1 MDDALKLNRL
11 LKRIFKKYHEVIKSE
26 LSVTHNECK
35 DKEIL
40 PIGLTSSSIL
50 SNWYM
55 IDFDE
60 KIQKILKPIYYGRY
74 VDDILIVLPNP
85 IFDEDDPLKSLY
97 KKIFLEYPYFS
108 KR

>member
-1 MDDALKLNRL
+1 M
-11 LKRIFKKYHEVIKSE
+11 VKSE

-40 PIGLTSSSIL
+40 PIGFTSSSIL

-60 KIQKILKPIYYGRY
+60 KIQKTIETNL
-74 VDDILIVLPNP
+74 LW
-85 IFDEDDPLKSLY
+85 
-97 KKIFLEYPYFS
+97 KICG
-108 KR
+108 